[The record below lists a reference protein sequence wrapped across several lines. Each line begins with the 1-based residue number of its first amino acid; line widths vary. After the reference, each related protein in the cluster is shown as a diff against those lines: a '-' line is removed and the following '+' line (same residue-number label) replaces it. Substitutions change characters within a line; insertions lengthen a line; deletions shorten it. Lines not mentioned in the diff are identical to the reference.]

1 MDSRESRIKGENFF
15 ELEWFYQSNG
25 AKKEVTLINIIN
37 EIKFLNQPT
46 WDMAAD
52 DAHKIRRKRNLVH
65 AKLCLKEEED
75 INEELCKK
83 VIDYLKHVLKTRG
96 IDSSSI
102 TIE

>member
-1 MDSRESRIKGENFF
+1 
-15 ELEWFYQSNG
+15 
-25 AKKEVTLINIIN
+25 
-37 EIKFLNQPT
+37 
-46 WDMAAD
+46 MAAD